1 MKIVLE
7 ADINKKQAVEKIL
20 KSDEIISRQSIITRI
35 YDNKCY
41 FLIDGSEEAIKK
53 AKEITKDI
61 AKICEKQEEIIKR
74 IEEEENDAMYGF
86 GNIFG

>member
-7 ADINKKQAVEKIL
+7 VEANNKQAVEKIL
-20 KSDEIISRQSIITRI
+20 KSDEIVSRQSIIIRI

-41 FLIDGSEEAIKK
+41 FLIEGSEEAIKK
-53 AKEITKDI
+53 AKEITKDF
-61 AKICEKQEEIIKR
+61 AKICERQEEIIKR
-74 IEEEENDAMYGF
+74 IEDEENNAMYGF